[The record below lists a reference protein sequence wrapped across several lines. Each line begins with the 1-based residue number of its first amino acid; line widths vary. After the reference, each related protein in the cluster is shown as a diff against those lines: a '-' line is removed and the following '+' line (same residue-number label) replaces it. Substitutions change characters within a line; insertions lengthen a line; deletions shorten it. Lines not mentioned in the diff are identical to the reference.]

1 MILGKEL
8 KTIWIL
14 WLLLVNPTP
23 GEAKPPVAE
32 KHQRSFFCIMA
43 TSGHIILDIQLKNLL
58 EEFDNF
64 KELTESYDVMAK
76 HNASAPTLTLFK

>member
-32 KHQRSFFCIMA
+32 KHQRSFSA
-43 TSGHIILDIQLKNLL
+43 SGQPHIRTVRGTHHLGHTI
-58 EEFDNF
+58 EES
-64 KELTESYDVMAK
+64 TGRI
-76 HNASAPTLTLFK
+76 

>member
-43 TSGHIILDIQLKNLL
+43 TSYPDCPGDTSFGTYN
-58 EEFDNF
+58 
-64 KELTESYDVMAK
+64 
-76 HNASAPTLTLFK
+76 